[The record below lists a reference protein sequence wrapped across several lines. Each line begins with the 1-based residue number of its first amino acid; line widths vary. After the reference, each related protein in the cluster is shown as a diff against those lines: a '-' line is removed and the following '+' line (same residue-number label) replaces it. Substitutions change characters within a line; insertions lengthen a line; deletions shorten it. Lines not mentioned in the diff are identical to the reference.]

1 MSDKEDFLT
10 RWSRR
15 KSEAAESHAA
25 PAQTSEGPAEPAGDQ
40 APKDDAQPPFD
51 PKSLP
56 PVESIEAGTDIT
68 AFLRAGVPAELARA
82 ALRRAWAADPNIRDF
97 IGLSENSWDFA
108 SGSIPGFG
116 PLSPE
121 DAGQLLARYSG
132 RIAET
137 VNETVNNVGQMLQS
151 TESPEHRQAAL
162 DPERS
167 SVRRAEVPAAEAA
180 HIAAPHSVEQLQ
192 RNENNAATQKYDRA
206 GSNDTRPT
214 TRRHGGALPRE

>member
-25 PAQTSEGPAEPAGDQ
+25 PAQATEGPAEPAGDQ

-97 IGLSENSWDFA
+97 IGLSENSWDFT

-121 DAGQLLARYSG
+121 DAGQLLARYTG
-132 RIAET
+132 RIT
-137 VNETVNNVGQMLQS
+137 ETVNNVGQMLRS
-151 TESPEHRQAAL
+151 TESLEDRQASL
-162 DPERS
+162 DQERS
-167 SVRRAEVPAAEAA
+167 LVRRTEVPAVEATQ
-180 HIAAPHSVEQLQ
+180 IAAPHSVEQLH
-192 RNENNAATQKYDRA
+192 RNENDAATQKDDRA
-206 GSNDTRPT
+206 GSKDGRPT